1 MELIKGYLA
10 PFLTI
15 LGWGIVL
22 YNADRIALRNES
34 RSSID
39 GCIKKLEELITLTQE
54 FMHEVDKTS
63 SKKYQYEGKV
73 AALTS
78 SLETKK
84 AYLLKRTHKEFI
96 VADTLVSLRTKL
108 NPNESND
115 VMEEGIE
122 VAMDLMES
130 LEETFCNRFSAKWY
144 QFVPYWI
151 RITLLVAVWCLIYFS
166 IGGYFIGS
174 PSDR

>member
-10 PFLTI
+10 PFLTV

-73 AALTS
+73 AALCIFRS
-78 SLETKK
+78 IPIS
-84 AYLLKRTHKEFI
+84 HF
-96 VADTLVSLRTKL
+96 
-108 NPNESND
+108 
-115 VMEEGIE
+115 GI
-122 VAMDLMES
+122 
-130 LEETFCNRFSAKWY
+130 
-144 QFVPYWI
+144 I
-151 RITLLVAVWCLIYFS
+151 R
-166 IGGYFIGS
+166 S
-174 PSDR
+174 PISV